1 MFMLILVC
9 QGSFFTF
16 LKDEIIKPEEEEEG
30 KKKTT
35 KATKGKKGLKV
46 KVSLCFRFSRK
57 WECYVGLLMPF
68 TYLLGKGGRTAEK
81 SFDSGGWYGKPSYG
95 GWNLFLKDFY

>member
-1 MFMLILVC
+1 MPRI
-9 QGSFFTF
+9 FFTF

-46 KVSLCFRFSRK
+46 KVSLCLRFSRMGVLC
-57 WECYVGLLMPF
+57 WIDNAF
-68 TYLLGKGGRTAEK
+68 YLLVVRKRRQHR
-81 SFDSGGWYGKPSYG
+81 
-95 GWNLFLKDFY
+95 

>member
-1 MFMLILVC
+1 MPRI
-9 QGSFFTF
+9 FFAF

-46 KVSLCFRFSRK
+46 KVSLCLKFSRI
-57 WECYVGLLMPF
+57 WECYDGLLMPA
-68 TYLLGKGGRTAEK
+68 LLTC
-81 SFDSGGWYGKPSYG
+81 
-95 GWNLFLKDFY
+95 

>member
-35 KATKGKKGLKV
+35 KTTKGKKGLKV
-46 KVSLCFRFSRK
+46 KVSLCFRFSRI
-57 WECYVGLLMPF
+57 WECYGGLLMPA
-68 TYLLGKGGRTAEK
+68 LLTC
-81 SFDSGGWYGKPSYG
+81 
-95 GWNLFLKDFY
+95 